1 MTKADIINEVAIAT
15 GMPKKE
21 VGTVVE
27 AFMEEVKKCLIEKK
41 DNVYLRGFAA
51 STSSIVLQRL
61 LVTSQRIQPSP
72 FQLTTYQASSHQR
85 ASSRRCRTLSN
96 TAGQKERNIIFY
108 NNNIL
113 KF

>member
-41 DNVYLRGFAA
+41 DNVYLR
-51 STSSIVLQRL
+51 T
-61 LVTSQRIQPSP
+61 QPSR

-96 TAGQKERNIIFY
+96 TAGQEERNIIFY

>member
-27 AFMEEVKKCLIEKK
+27 AFMEEVKKCLIERRTMYTC
-41 DNVYLRGFAA
+41 VASAA
-51 STSSIVLQRL
+51 STSSIVLLRL
-61 LVTSQRIQPSP
+61 PATSLRIQPSP
-72 FQLTTYQASSHQR
+72 FLLTTYQASSHQR

-96 TAGQKERNIIFY
+96 TAGQKERNIIF
-108 NNNIL
+108 IITI
-113 KF
+113 F

>member
-41 DNVYLRGFAA
+41 DNVYLRGFGSFNIKHRAA
-51 STSSIVLQRL
+51 KTARNISKNTRKRRATRWLLTSVKKDYVRTDI
-61 LVTSQRIQPSP
+61 
-72 FQLTTYQASSHQR
+72 R
-85 ASSRRCRTLSN
+85 ASKL
-96 TAGQKERNIIFY
+96 AV
-108 NNNIL
+108 
-113 KF
+113 

>member
-41 DNVYLRGFAA
+41 DNVASAA
-51 STSSIVLQRL
+51 STSSIVLLRL
-61 LVTSQRIQPSP
+61 PVTSLRIQPSP

-96 TAGQKERNIIFY
+96 TAGQEERNIIFY

>member
-41 DNVYLRGFAA
+41 DNFCAA
-51 STSSIVLQRL
+51 FLWKRNVCWSM
-61 LVTSQRIQPSP
+61 
-72 FQLTTYQASSHQR
+72 HME
-85 ASSRRCRTLSN
+85 N
-96 TAGQKERNIIFY
+96 WKEN
-108 NNNIL
+108 
-113 KF
+113 